1 MIFIKG
7 EIDTNF
13 IDNFYKGG
21 YKGTVK
27 NEFQRFYI
35 GLLAFLY
42 KINYLLAVNKNKKK
56 INAHWIVSGKESET
70 SIIILKLQEDSLKI
84 KINNKIYNL
93 SFEVKLNFIYIKMA
107 DEKKYIVGRVLDN
120 QSNLTVFFRGKTAE
134 VIVLNKTTYDY
145 SKKIPQKEY
154 ELKKNLLLSPMPG
167 KVIEVIVK
175 EGELV
180 NFEQSLIILDA
191 MKMENILK
199 SEIKGKVKK
208 VHVNKGDSVS
218 VDQALITFE

>member
-1 MIFIKG
+1 
-7 EIDTNF
+7 
-13 IDNFYKGG
+13 
-21 YKGTVK
+21 
-27 NEFQRFYI
+27 
-35 GLLAFLY
+35 
-42 KINYLLAVNKNKKK
+42 
-56 INAHWIVSGKESET
+56 
-70 SIIILKLQEDSLKI
+70 
-84 KINNKIYNL
+84 
-93 SFEVKLNFIYIKMA
+93 
-107 DEKKYIVGRVLDN
+107 
-120 QSNLTVFFRGKTAE
+120 
-134 VIVLNKTTYDY
+134 
-145 SKKIPQKEY
+145 
-154 ELKKNLLLSPMPG
+154 MPG